1 MSRHNCLLR
10 LVTEIAQ
17 KTTKILPGTNRKG
30 KHIAKR

>member
-10 LVTEIAQ
+10 LVTEIAH
-17 KTTKILPGTNRKG
+17 KTIKILPGTNQRG